1 MKQLYNIAYESTI
14 RMAETRVLVGII
26 NVFHEFDAEG
36 PHKKMFD
43 LILLLVHGESVHVVL
58 TCILAAA
65 EVSRYGA
72 LSSCQR
78 RKRKK
83 IA

>member
-1 MKQLYNIAYESTI
+1 M
-14 RMAETRVLVGII
+14 
-26 NVFHEFDAEG
+26 FHKFDAEC

-43 LILLLVHGESVHVVL
+43 LIHLLLHGESVHVML

-72 LSSCQR
+72 LSSCQ
-78 RKRKK
+78 KRKK
-83 IA
+83 RIA